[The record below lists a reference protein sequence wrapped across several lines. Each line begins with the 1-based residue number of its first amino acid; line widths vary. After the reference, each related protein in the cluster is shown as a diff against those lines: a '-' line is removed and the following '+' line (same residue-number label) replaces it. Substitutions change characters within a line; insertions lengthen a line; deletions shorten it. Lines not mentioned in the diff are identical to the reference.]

1 MKKYFFVMSFILI
14 SCTSNQTKEQS
25 PVNLNFSKS
34 MSISEFKTNLK
45 KYAKES
51 SYPKFDGYE

>member
-1 MKKYFFVMSFILI
+1 MKKYFFVISFILI

-25 PVNLNFSKS
+25 PVNLNFSKN
-34 MSISEFKTNLK
+34 MSISEFKTNLE

-51 SYPKFDGYE
+51 SYPKLDNYE

>member
-1 MKKYFFVMSFILI
+1 MKKYFFLISFILV
-14 SCTSNQTKEQS
+14 SCASNQTKKQM

-34 MSISEFKTNLK
+34 MSISEFKTNLE

-51 SYPKFDGYE
+51 SFPKLDGYE